1 LPWKKSSHI
10 RYLNAILLNLIQGFD
25 ESRALKI
32 SKSEKAHKKIS
43 GTDIA
48 ALISNLIY
56 ENNGS
61 FEM

>member
-1 LPWKKSSHI
+1 
-10 RYLNAILLNLIQGFD
+10 LNLIQGFD